1 MWHTRPDET
10 RSTVPARTL
19 FVLLGAVWAMRSL
32 QSFTEPNF
40 TDPESAADWWAV
52 ISVSLGL
59 ALLSAG
65 IVVLVGSVQHGNR
78 FSGVFSVLAA
88 LGAVTAA
95 TANLI
100 EDGLGV
106 KAAGSVYYGSIL
118 VVLVTMLALAGVLI
132 TRPPYWPGA
141 VVVATLIGLV
151 LLEAGGG
158 FLILFGWGA
167 AAFALRPRSR
177 T

>member
-1 MWHTRPDET
+1 
-10 RSTVPARTL
+10 
-19 FVLLGAVWAMRSL
+19 
-32 QSFTEPNF
+32 
-40 TDPESAADWWAV
+40 
-52 ISVSLGL
+52 
-59 ALLSAG
+59 
-65 IVVLVGSVQHGNR
+65 
-78 FSGVFSVLAA
+78 VLAA

-100 EDGLGV
+100 EDGWGV

-132 TRPPYWPGA
+132 TRPPHWPGA
-141 VVVATLIGLV
+141 VVVATLTGLV